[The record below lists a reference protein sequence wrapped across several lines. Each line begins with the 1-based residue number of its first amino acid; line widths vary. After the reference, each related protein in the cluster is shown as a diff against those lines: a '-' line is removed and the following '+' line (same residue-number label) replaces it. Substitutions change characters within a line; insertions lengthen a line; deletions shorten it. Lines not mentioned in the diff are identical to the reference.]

1 MSPRR
6 LAQSLREQNW
16 TTIFIEFVL
25 LVLGVFLGIQVAN
38 WNEDRQLEARR
49 GAALTR
55 LHAESEAAIAYLE
68 RRMGV
73 MAGEAELRTEAL
85 RRLSDN
91 DWAGADPALMA
102 RALDSLQYAPAVSPP
117 RGVYDEL
124 ISTGMF
130 AELGDPRLRDAIS
143 SYYAYAEF
151 VQHQVDYIRGEMVA
165 RIGGRTYPGSHAIY
179 DPAAP
184 RQTRIV
190 YDFPAMSD
198 DPQVVSALVLDN
210 ATLSAQLEWTTR
222 TLQGATAM
230 CAELARID
238 GRACTAIAPTP
249 GATR

>member
-1 MSPRR
+1 MLLRR
-6 LAQSLREQNW
+6 LARSLKEQNW
-16 TTIFIEFVL
+16 MAIAIEFVL
-25 LVLGVFLGIQVAN
+25 LVAGVFLGTQAAN
-38 WNEDRQLEARR
+38 WNEARNLQERKAAALMRMHDEARANIDYLRKRLDVLNR
-49 GAALTR
+49 GAPAR
-55 LHAESEAAIAYLE
+55 QE
-68 RRMGV
+68 G
-73 MAGEAELRTEAL
+73 L
-85 RRLSDN
+85 RRLSAN
-91 DWAGADPALMA
+91 AWEGADRA
-102 RALDSLQYAPAVSPP
+102 RIAAAFDSLNYAPALSPP

-190 YDFPAMSD
+190 YDFPAMSA
-198 DPQVVSALVLDN
+198 DPQVVSALALDN

-222 TLQGATAM
+222 TLQAATAM

-238 GRACTAIAPTP
+238 GRACTASVPSP
-249 GATR
+249 GASP